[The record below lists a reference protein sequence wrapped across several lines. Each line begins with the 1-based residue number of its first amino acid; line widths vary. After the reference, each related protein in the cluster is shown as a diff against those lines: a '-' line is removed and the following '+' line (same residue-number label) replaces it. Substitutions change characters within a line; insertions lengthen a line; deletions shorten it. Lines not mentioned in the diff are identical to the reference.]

1 MQAADA
7 SRVPG
12 PELTLGVV
20 ATPGLP
26 ADVAP
31 GLAADLQAELS
42 QTYPELTWRLPV
54 VSDALVVP
62 PALLPD
68 LIDAARRKLLSER
81 WDMAVYLTDLPL
93 PSGGRTVAGRVSVTH
108 SVVVISVP
116 AIGAVAVRRRLRE
129 AALRLI
135 GRALDGSGRGASSG
149 VRLRRL
155 QDLADLGDDGLS
167 LGWKSGRGGTRLMIG
182 MLRANRPWRLGVRL
196 YRALIA
202 SLAVVAAALVTT
214 DV

>member
-7 SRVPG
+7 SRAPG

-42 QTYPELTWRLPV
+42 RTYPELTWRLPV
-54 VSDALVVP
+54 VSDALVIP

-81 WDMAVYLTDLPL
+81 WDMAVCLTDLPL
-93 PSGGRTVAGRVSVTH
+93 PSGGRTVAGHVSVTH

-116 AIGAVAVRRRLRE
+116 AIGAVAVRRRLRGGCV
-129 AALRLI
+129 APDRP
-135 GRALDGSGRGASSG
+135 GAG
-149 VRLRRL
+149 
-155 QDLADLGDDGLS
+155 
-167 LGWKSGRGGTRLMIG
+167 
-182 MLRANRPWRLGVRL
+182 RLGSRRVHR
-196 YRALIA
+196 RQ
-202 SLAVVAAALVTT
+202 AAQAPGPR
-214 DV
+214 